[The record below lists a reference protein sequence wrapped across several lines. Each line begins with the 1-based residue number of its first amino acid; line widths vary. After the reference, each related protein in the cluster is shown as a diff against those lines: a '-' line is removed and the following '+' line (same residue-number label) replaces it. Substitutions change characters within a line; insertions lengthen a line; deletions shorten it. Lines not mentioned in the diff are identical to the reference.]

1 MSSSTIALAPVA
13 KNVMVYRNGDSFFH
27 GRKFVVN
34 QRQFLTFEAFLN
46 ELTSTIHASVAVRNI
61 YTPRQGHRVTE
72 LEELQNGCPYV
83 AAGFERFKRLDYLN
97 PGMKQLSGSR
107 KKNGLQIRPGVPQ
120 KLNMAARWQKH
131 VHLPCIIHVF
141 RNGDLL
147 SPPFRL
153 LLSKST
159 LQEWDAILGLLT
171 EKANLRSGAVRKLCQ
186 LDGVPVSS
194 GEELVNGEYYVAV
207 GVEKY
212 KNLPYFEL
220 LVPKNS
226 VHRAL
231 RNHPN
236 NRRRI
241 HNRGFGKSNATSQDG
256 ASDSALIDP
265 PQQPDYR
272 RVQSTG
278 AAEKDKTPVP
288 SPAVRRQAGKYPRK
302 EEESVFH
309 AKPVRAGQNR
319 TNSRNIEHWPD
330 QEEGSVYKVKDP
342 RKEMRGAREVVE
354 DEYTKMELPVD
365 QRAAETVEEVIP
377 KNKMTPHSKNLP
389 SYDCDYQSQ
398 RVTERHRQGQI
409 IPVHESRLNKLS
421 VRKLGSTL
429 LKGPVSSVLWPSQSQ
444 LEMCWHQ
451 TQISLHFWHSPH
463 ATSLEPCGICAL
475 DHNLQGVVSKRE
487 LSSFKEPGYIMSW
500 EAAATRSMNNWACLC
515 IQGP

>member
-34 QRQFLTFEAFLN
+34 QRQFQTFEAFLN
-46 ELTSTIHASVAVRNI
+46 EVTSTIHASVAVRNI

-97 PGMKQLSGSR
+97 PGMKQLSGGR
-107 KKNGLQIRPGVPQ
+107 KKNGLQIRPVVPQ
-120 KLNMAARWQKH
+120 KLNIAARWQKH

-241 HNRGFGKSNATSQDG
+241 HNQGFGKSYATSQDG
-256 ASDSALIDP
+256 ASDSAIIDP

-288 SPAVRRQAGKYPRK
+288 SPAVLRQAGKYPRK

-319 TNSRNIEHWPD
+319 TNSRNMHHWPD
-330 QEEGSVYKVKDP
+330 EEEGSVYKVKDP
-342 RKEMRGAREVVE
+342 RKEMRGAREVME
-354 DEYTKMELPVD
+354 DEYTKLELPVD

-377 KNKMTPHSKNLP
+377 KNKMTPHSK
-389 SYDCDYQSQ
+389 
-398 RVTERHRQGQI
+398 V
-409 IPVHESRLNKLS
+409 
-421 VRKLGSTL
+421 GSTDRSR
-429 LKGPVSSVLWPSQSQ
+429 K
-444 LEMCWHQ
+444 
-451 TQISLHFWHSPH
+451 
-463 ATSLEPCGICAL
+463 AL
-475 DHNLQGVVSKRE
+475 TMRNYANDSEEEEN
-487 LSSFKEPGYIMSW
+487 
-500 EAAATRSMNNWACLC
+500 
-515 IQGP
+515 

>member
-46 ELTSTIHASVAVRNI
+46 EVTSTIHASVAVRNI

-83 AAGFERFKRLDYLN
+83 AAGFERFKKLDYLN

-107 KKNGLQIRPGVPQ
+107 KKNGMQIRPVVPQ
-120 KLNMAARWQKH
+120 KLNMAARWQKN
-131 VHLPCIIHVF
+131 VQLPCIIHVF

-159 LQEWDAILGLLT
+159 LQEWDATLGLLT
-171 EKANLRSGAVRKLCQ
+171 EKANLRSGAVRKLCR
-186 LDGVPVSS
+186 LDGAPVSS
-194 GEELVNGEYYVAV
+194 GKELVNGEYYVAI
-207 GVEKY
+207 GAEKY

-220 LVPKNS
+220 LVPENS
-226 VHRAL
+226 MHRAL

-241 HNRGFGKSNATSQDG
+241 HNHGFGKSYATSQDG

-265 PQQPDYR
+265 LQQPDYR

-278 AAEKDKTPVP
+278 NEEKDKTPVP
-288 SPAVRRQAGKYPRK
+288 SPAVCRQARKYPRK

-309 AKPVRAGQNR
+309 VKPVRAGQNR
-319 TNSRNIEHWPD
+319 KNSRNMQHWPD
-330 QEEGSVYKVKDP
+330 REEGSVYKVKDP
-342 RKEMRGAREVVE
+342 RKEMQGAREVVE
-354 DEYTKMELPVD
+354 DEYTKIELPVD

-377 KNKMTPHSKNLP
+377 KSKMTPHSK
-389 SYDCDYQSQ
+389 
-398 RVTERHRQGQI
+398 V
-409 IPVHESRLNKLS
+409 
-421 VRKLGSTL
+421 GSTDRSR
-429 LKGPVSSVLWPSQSQ
+429 K
-444 LEMCWHQ
+444 
-451 TQISLHFWHSPH
+451 
-463 ATSLEPCGICAL
+463 AL
-475 DHNLQGVVSKRE
+475 TMRNYGSDSEEEEN
-487 LSSFKEPGYIMSW
+487 
-500 EAAATRSMNNWACLC
+500 
-515 IQGP
+515 

>member
-1 MSSSTIALAPVA
+1 MSSNTIALAPVA
-13 KNVMVYRNGDSFFH
+13 KNVMVYRNGDSFFR

-46 ELTSTIHASVAVRNI
+46 EVTSTIHASVAVRNI

-83 AAGFERFKRLDYLN
+83 AAGFERFKKLDYLN

-107 KKNGLQIRPGVPQ
+107 KKNGMQIRPVAPQ
-120 KLNMAARWQKH
+120 KLNMAARWQKN
-131 VHLPCIIHVF
+131 VHLPCII
-141 RNGDLL
+141 
-147 SPPFRL
+147 
-153 LLSKST
+153 
-159 LQEWDAILGLLT
+159 Q
-171 EKANLRSGAVRKLCQ
+171 LCR

-194 GEELVNGEYYVAV
+194 GKELVNGEYYVAI

-220 LVPKNS
+220 LVPENS
-226 VHRAL
+226 KHRAL

-241 HNRGFGKSNATSQDG
+241 HNHGFGKSYATSQDG

-278 AAEKDKTPVP
+278 NEEKDKTPVP
-288 SPAVRRQAGKYPRK
+288 SPAVHRQAGKYPCK

-319 TNSRNIEHWPD
+319 KNSRNMQHWPD

-342 RKEMRGAREVVE
+342 RKEMRGAQEVVE

-377 KNKMTPHSKNLP
+377 KSKMTPHSKSKLWFQIPHCVGGNVNMSITGMYNKWRLHHGLQQCGTLG
-389 SYDCDYQSQ
+389 DLEGRLEED
-398 RVTERHRQGQI
+398 RDTNFLHRI
-409 IPVHESRLNKLS
+409 
-421 VRKLGSTL
+421 
-429 LKGPVSSVLWPSQSQ
+429 
-444 LEMCWHQ
+444 
-451 TQISLHFWHSPH
+451 LHV
-463 ATSLEPCGICAL
+463 
-475 DHNLQGVVSKRE
+475 N
-487 LSSFKEPGYIMSW
+487 
-500 EAAATRSMNNWACLC
+500 
-515 IQGP
+515 

>member
-46 ELTSTIHASVAVRNI
+46 EVTSTIHASVAVRNI

-83 AAGFERFKRLDYLN
+83 AAGFERFKRLD
-97 PGMKQLSGSR
+97 
-107 KKNGLQIRPGVPQ
+107 
-120 KLNMAARWQKH
+120 
-131 VHLPCIIHVF
+131 VF

-186 LDGVPVSS
+186 LDGVPVSG

-226 VHRAL
+226 GHRAL

-236 NRRRI
+236 NRRRS
-241 HNRGFGKSNATSQDG
+241 HNQGFGKSYATSQDG
-256 ASDSALIDP
+256 ASDSALIDS

-319 TNSRNIEHWPD
+319 TNSRNMQHWPD

-377 KNKMTPHSKNLP
+377 KNKMTPHSK
-389 SYDCDYQSQ
+389 
-398 RVTERHRQGQI
+398 V
-409 IPVHESRLNKLS
+409 
-421 VRKLGSTL
+421 GSTARSR
-429 LKGPVSSVLWPSQSQ
+429 KAVT
-444 LEMCWHQ
+444 MRNY
-451 TQISLHFWHSPH
+451 
-463 ATSLEPCGICAL
+463 TSDSEEEE
-475 DHNLQGVVSKRE
+475 N
-487 LSSFKEPGYIMSW
+487 
-500 EAAATRSMNNWACLC
+500 
-515 IQGP
+515 

>member
-34 QRQFLTFEAFLN
+34 QRQFQTFEAFLN
-46 ELTSTIHASVAVRNI
+46 EVTSTIHASVAVRNI

-97 PGMKQLSGSR
+97 PGMKQLSGGR
-107 KKNGLQIRPGVPQ
+107 KKNGLQIRPVVPQ
-120 KLNMAARWQKH
+120 KLNVAARWQKH
-131 VHLPCIIHVF
+131 VHLPCVI
-141 RNGDLL
+141 
-147 SPPFRL
+147 
-153 LLSKST
+153 
-159 LQEWDAILGLLT
+159 Q
-171 EKANLRSGAVRKLCQ
+171 LCQ

-241 HNRGFGKSNATSQDG
+241 HNQGFGKSYATSQDG

-319 TNSRNIEHWPD
+319 MNNRNMQHWPD
-330 QEEGSVYKVKDP
+330 EEEGSVYKVKDP
-342 RKEMRGAREVVE
+342 RKEMRGAREVME
-354 DEYTKMELPVD
+354 DEYTKLELPVD

-377 KNKMTPHSKNLP
+377 KNKMTPHSK
-389 SYDCDYQSQ
+389 
-398 RVTERHRQGQI
+398 V
-409 IPVHESRLNKLS
+409 
-421 VRKLGSTL
+421 GSTDRSR
-429 LKGPVSSVLWPSQSQ
+429 K
-444 LEMCWHQ
+444 
-451 TQISLHFWHSPH
+451 
-463 ATSLEPCGICAL
+463 AL
-475 DHNLQGVVSKRE
+475 TMRNYANDSEEEEN
-487 LSSFKEPGYIMSW
+487 
-500 EAAATRSMNNWACLC
+500 
-515 IQGP
+515 

>member
-1 MSSSTIALAPVA
+1 MSSNTIALAPVA
-13 KNVMVYRNGDSFFH
+13 KNVMVYRNGDSFFR

-46 ELTSTIHASVAVRNI
+46 EVTSTIHASVAVRNI

-83 AAGFERFKRLDYLN
+83 AAGFERFKKLDYLN

-107 KKNGLQIRPGVPQ
+107 KKNGMQIRPVAPQ
-120 KLNMAARWQKH
+120 KLNMAARWQKN

-171 EKANLRSGAVRKLCQ
+171 ERANLRSGAVRKLCR

-194 GEELVNGEYYVAV
+194 GKELVNGEYYVAI

-220 LVPKNS
+220 LVPENS
-226 VHRAL
+226 KHRAL

-241 HNRGFGKSNATSQDG
+241 HNHG
-256 ASDSALIDP
+256 
-265 PQQPDYR
+265 PDYR

-278 AAEKDKTPVP
+278 NEEKDKTPVP
-288 SPAVRRQAGKYPRK
+288 SPAVHRQAGKYPCK

-319 TNSRNIEHWPD
+319 KNSRNMQHWPD

-342 RKEMRGAREVVE
+342 RKEMRGAQEVVE

-377 KNKMTPHSKNLP
+377 KSKMTPHSKSKLWFQIPHCVGGNVNMSITGMYNKWRLHHGLQQCGTLG
-389 SYDCDYQSQ
+389 DLEGRLEED
-398 RVTERHRQGQI
+398 RDTNFLHRI
-409 IPVHESRLNKLS
+409 
-421 VRKLGSTL
+421 
-429 LKGPVSSVLWPSQSQ
+429 
-444 LEMCWHQ
+444 
-451 TQISLHFWHSPH
+451 LHV
-463 ATSLEPCGICAL
+463 
-475 DHNLQGVVSKRE
+475 N
-487 LSSFKEPGYIMSW
+487 
-500 EAAATRSMNNWACLC
+500 
-515 IQGP
+515 

>member
-46 ELTSTIHASVAVRNI
+46 EVTSTIHASVAVRNI

-83 AAGFERFKRLDYLN
+83 AEEVTVQLKTDSTSVCVMFCREFKRQSVERNWRLSGYLN

-107 KKNGLQIRPGVPQ
+107 KKNGMQIRPVVPQ
-120 KLNMAARWQKH
+120 KLNMAARWQKN

-171 EKANLRSGAVRKLCQ
+171 ERANLRSGAVRKLCR

-194 GEELVNGEYYVAV
+194 GKELVNGEYYVAI

-220 LVPKNS
+220 LVPENS
-226 VHRAL
+226 KHRAL

-241 HNRGFGKSNATSQDG
+241 HNHGFGKSYATSQDG

-278 AAEKDKTPVP
+278 NEEKDKTPVP
-288 SPAVRRQAGKYPRK
+288 SPAVRRQAGKYPCK

-309 AKPVRAGQNR
+309 AKPVHAGQNR
-319 TNSRNIEHWPD
+319 KNSRNMQHWPD

-342 RKEMRGAREVVE
+342 RKEMRGAQEVVE

-377 KNKMTPHSKNLP
+377 KSKMTPHSK
-389 SYDCDYQSQ
+389 
-398 RVTERHRQGQI
+398 V
-409 IPVHESRLNKLS
+409 
-421 VRKLGSTL
+421 GSTDRWR
-429 LKGPVSSVLWPSQSQ
+429 K
-444 LEMCWHQ
+444 
-451 TQISLHFWHSPH
+451 
-463 ATSLEPCGICAL
+463 AL
-475 DHNLQGVVSKRE
+475 TMRNYGSDSEEEEN
-487 LSSFKEPGYIMSW
+487 
-500 EAAATRSMNNWACLC
+500 
-515 IQGP
+515 